1 MNRVQKPLLQIPAE
15 NEIDVVVVGPGFG
28 ESILIHIGDGDW
40 IIVDSCLDSSSD
52 RPAAL
57 VFFEH
62 IGVDPKRAVKL
73 ICASHWHDDHVG
85 GIADLI
91 QACGSA
97 EFACSA
103 ALNRSEFVELAS
115 IYNQNRT
122 LIQPSGPSEMY
133 NVLSLLEQKRK
144 PPLRVVAGLPFFR
157 RTHGDVRLSCVV
169 TALSPSNVEFDRF
182 LRAIANVYPALRT
195 SKSLRVPDL
204 QPNDLSIAMWVEV
217 GNLNILLGADVEE
230 HDDPK
235 RGWSAIVAV
244 RGGNPRASLFKIA
257 HHGSITGHYPGIWTD
272 LLTKRPHAV
281 LTPWNRGS
289 KLPTEADC
297 TRITSLTDLAF
308 ATSRPTPRRQKR
320 KEAAVDRTLD
330 EANISIRD
338 IEPPTGFV
346 HLRAEASSLNWTFTL
361 SAEAI
366 TLDKFAS

>member
-1 MNRVQKPLLQIPAE
+1 VQKPLLQIPDK
-15 NEIDVVVVGPGFG
+15 NEIDVVVIVPGFG
-28 ESILIHIGDGDW
+28 ESILVHIGDGDW
-40 IIVDSCLDSSSD
+40 IIVDSCLDSSSG

-57 VFFEH
+57 VYFEH
-62 IGVDPKRAVKL
+62 IGVDPKMAVKL

-85 GIADLI
+85 GIADLV

-103 ALNRSEFVELAS
+103 ALNRGEFVELAS
-115 IYNQNRT
+115 IYNRNWT

-133 NVLSLLEQKRK
+133 NVLFRLEQKRQT
-144 PPLRVVAGLPFFR
+144 PLRVVGGLPFFR
-157 RTHGDVRLSCVV
+157 RPNSDARLSCTV

-182 LRAIANVYPALRT
+182 LRAIAYLYPALRT

-230 HDDPK
+230 HGDPK
-235 RGWSAIVAV
+235 RGWSAIVAA
-244 RGGNPRASLFKIA
+244 RGGNPRANLFKIA
-257 HHGSITGHYPGIWTD
+257 HHGSITGHHPGIWTN
-272 LLTKRPHAV
+272 LLTQRPHAV

-308 ATSRPTPRRQKR
+308 ATSRPTPRREKR
-320 KEAAVDRTLD
+320 KGPAVDRTLV
-330 EANISIRD
+330 EANIFIRD

-346 HLRAEASSLNWTFTL
+346 QLRAEASSLNWTFTM

-366 TLDKFAS
+366 TLNKFAA